1 MMQSEIQEA
10 IAARL
15 STVGTPV
22 YDNVPQDTA
31 FPYIVIGDDTSIPF
45 DTDDSIGSEATCTI
59 HVWSRYRG
67 KKEVKEI
74 MGAVYASLHR
84 ASFAIADGALIECV
98 SEFAESF
105 VDPDGL
111 TRHGVIRFRL
121 IVETT

>member
-1 MMQSEIQEA
+1 MMQTEIQEA

-15 STVGTPV
+15 STVGAPV

-45 DTDDSIGSEATCTI
+45 DTDDSIGSEVTCTI